1 MTAQYDPE
9 TILAGLDDETWPAI
23 GFSRGTAADP
33 AGTLRALVTA
43 KEEVVREDAL
53 GSFWG
58 ALRARVPAYR
68 ATVQVIPYLA
78 RACAAG
84 IHQEM
89 LLELLHSVANG
100 EDQPRD
106 DQAELTAAVAAQV
119 PLLLP
124 LLAHDDA
131 DVRRRLIRIL
141 LLSGR
146 SRETAEAIRARW
158 AEEPDPAL
166 GSALLSACRVADPE
180 VAAELSG
187 GLLGPG
193 RDPGIR
199 LVAAVNLVRDK
210 APWTDELEAA
220 ATAWAREGGQVDT
233 VERWF
238 DISTGDWKDTDPD
251 DASFELLLQL
261 LADRGELPV
270 AIRLLDTVLAA
281 EGPGDELRGR
291 RAMGAIEPLCAEFR
305 AAPALVVPYLASL
318 VTHQDLV
325 VAGQAIGQLRRLGE
339 EGRPAADALLTHASG
354 ERVAEAEDRFDAED
368 AEEVADNALGA
379 LVDLGD
385 PRAVP
390 LLARDL
396 PRRKEA
402 LEAAV
407 GVSPWSPHNEPSVP
421 FDPQL
426 LEAARELIRNPDRRN
441 YGAPR
446 HLCTLL
452 ASWGPRAAP
461 ALPELCSLLPKER
474 QHAPGAVAAVA
485 AGTGSAAEAADR
497 LREAAEGASVYDR
510 MPTAE
515 ALHRLTGDTEQ
526 LIEAIR
532 PGLDDILYSRRAA
545 VGRAGRLGPAGE
557 PLLPRLRELLVP
569 EEGERVGWDLG
580 DCLAAASAVRTI
592 AGEAA
597 TDELIPVLSRG
608 MESRDAR
615 TRASAARLAAR
626 LGASAAPLAERI
638 APLLESRATFL
649 PAARALTSIPGA
661 VGPEGVIDREELAE
675 ALLLAVDSLG
685 RPEPALDLVRDLGG
699 GSLPPSA
706 AAPLRASLTARR
718 RPPLR
723 HFDLHRIR
731 TDQRRVAA
739 LRAALD
745 GAATPGE

>member
-9 TILAGLDDETWPAI
+9 TILAGLDDEAWPTI

-43 KEEVVREDAL
+43 EEEVVREEAL

-84 IHQEM
+84 IYQEA

-106 DQAELTAAVAAQV
+106 DQDELTAAVAAQV

-124 LLAHDDA
+124 LLAHDDE

-141 LLSGR
+141 VLSGR

-158 AEEPDPAL
+158 TEEPDPAL
-166 GSALLSACRVADPE
+166 RSALLSACRVADPDI
-180 VAAELSG
+180 AAEIG
-187 GLLGPG
+187 AGELGPD
-193 RDPGIR
+193 RDPEIR
-199 LVAAVNLVRDK
+199 LVAVLNLVRDG

-220 ATAWAREGGQVDT
+220 ATAWALRGSEIEP

-238 DISTGDWKDTDPD
+238 DTGTGDWKDTDPD
-251 DASFELLLQL
+251 DESFELLLQL
-261 LADRGELPV
+261 LADRGEIPV

-281 EGPGDELRGR
+281 EGPGADLRGR
-291 RAMGAIEPLCAEFR
+291 RALNAIEPLCAEYR
-305 AAPALVVPYLASL
+305 TAPALLVPHLTSL

-339 EGRPAADALLTHASG
+339 EGRPAADALLIHASG
-354 ERVAEAEDRFDAED
+354 ERVAEAEDKFDAED
-368 AEEVADNALGA
+368 AEEVADNALAA

-407 GVSPWSPHNEPSVP
+407 GISPWSPRDEPSVP
-421 FDPQL
+421 FDPHL

-441 YGAPR
+441 YSAPR
-446 HLCTLL
+446 YLCALL

-461 ALPELCSLLPKER
+461 ALPELYSLLPKER

-485 AGTGSAAEAADR
+485 AGTEAAAEAADR

-515 ALHRLTGDTEQ
+515 ALHRLTGDTGQ
-526 LIEAIR
+526 FIEAIR

-545 VGRAGRLGPAGE
+545 VGRAERLGPAGE

-569 EEGERVGWDLG
+569 EEGERVGWDLR
-580 DCLAAASAVRTI
+580 DCLAAASAVRAI
-592 AGEAA
+592 AGESA

-608 MESRDAR
+608 LESRDAQ
-615 TRASAARLAAR
+615 TRASAARLAGK

-638 APLLESRATFL
+638 APLLESPATFL
-649 PAARALTSIPGA
+649 PAARALLGIPGA
-661 VGPEGVIDREELAE
+661 VGPEGVIDREELTE
-675 ALLLAVDSLG
+675 ALLMTVDSLG
-685 RPEPALDLVRDLGG
+685 SPAPALDLLRDLGG

-706 AAPLRASLTARR
+706 AARLRASLAAER

-731 TDQRRVAA
+731 TDQRRTAA
-739 LRAALD
+739 LRAAL
-745 GAATPGE
+745 GE

>member
-9 TILAGLDDETWPAI
+9 TILAGLDEETWPTI

-43 KEEVVREDAL
+43 EKEVVREEAL

-68 ATVQVIPYLA
+68 ATVQVVPYLA

-84 IHQEM
+84 IYQET
-89 LLELLHSVANG
+89 LLELLHSVAHG
-100 EDQPRD
+100 EDQPRG

-124 LLAHDDA
+124 LLAHDDE

-146 SRETAEAIRARW
+146 SPETAEAIRARW
-158 AEEPDPAL
+158 TAEPDPAL
-166 GSALLSACRVADPE
+166 RSALLSACRIADPD
-180 VAAELSG
+180 VAAEISAG
-187 GLLGPG
+187 ELGPG
-193 RDPGIR
+193 RDPEIR
-199 LVAAVNLVRDK
+199 LVAVLNLVRDG

-220 ATAWAREGGQVDT
+220 ATAWALRGSEIEP
-233 VERWF
+233 VEQWF
-238 DISTGDWKDTDPD
+238 DMDSGDWKDTDPD
-251 DASFELLLQL
+251 DESFELLLQL

-270 AIRLLDTVLAA
+270 AVRLLDTVLAA
-281 EGPGDELRGR
+281 EGPGDGLRGR

-305 AAPALVVPYLASL
+305 AAPALLAPRLASL

-325 VAGQAIGQLRRLGE
+325 VAGQAVGQLRRLGD
-339 EGRPAADALLTHASG
+339 EGRPAADALLIHASG
-354 ERVAEAEDRFDAED
+354 ERVAAAEDTFDAED
-368 AEEVADNALGA
+368 AEEVADNALAA

-407 GVSPWSPHNEPSVP
+407 GISPWSPRDEPSLP
-421 FDPQL
+421 FDPRL
-426 LEAARELIRNPDRRN
+426 LDAARDLIRHPDRRN
-441 YGAPR
+441 YSAPR

-461 ALPELCSLLPKER
+461 ALPELYSLLAKER

-485 AGTGSAAEAADR
+485 AGTEAAAEAADR
-497 LREAAEGASVYDR
+497 LREAAEGASVHDR

-515 ALHRLTGDTEQ
+515 ALHRLTGDTGQ
-526 LIEAIR
+526 LIEALR

-557 PLLPRLRELLVP
+557 PLLPRLRELLEP

-580 DCLAAASAVRTI
+580 DCLAAASAVRAI
-592 AGEAA
+592 AGESA

-608 MESRDAR
+608 LESRDAR
-615 TRASAARLAAR
+615 TRASAARLAGR

-638 APLLESRATFL
+638 APLLESPATFL
-649 PAARALTSIPGA
+649 PAARALTAIPGA
-661 VGPEGVIDREELAE
+661 VGPEGLIDREELAE
-675 ALLLAVDSLG
+675 ALLVAVDSLG
-685 RPEPALDLVRDLGG
+685 RPEPALDLLRDLGG
-699 GSLPPSA
+699 GSLPASA
-706 AAPLRASLTARR
+706 AAPLRASLTAER

-723 HFDLHRIR
+723 HFDLHRVR